1 MMTGDRVEAGRYV
14 ICGPDEQCM
23 DQNINRWYCHRDSA
37 GRCAT
42 FGRPNHHRKGNSG
55 EQRRGQS
62 CNAGR
67 Q

>member
-37 GRCAT
+37 GRCDLKVCQQREAAA
-42 FGRPNHHRKGNSG
+42 GAQPPPEG
-55 EQRRGQS
+55 EQR
-62 CNAGR
+62 
-67 Q
+67 